1 MKQTI
6 VALLLLSAFN
16 VHAQDRKD
24 AAKYVESPRNIFFDS
39 ITAANERFFA
49 EKHEPHMRLMMDLSG
64 VDYPKSMSEFTI
76 VTADKPVSQGNTGT
90 CWCFSSTS
98 FYESEIYRLHHKHI
112 ALSEMYTVYWQ
123 YVEKAKEFVRTRG
136 ESIFDEGSETNAT
149 QDMMKK
155 YGIVPYEA
163 YTGLKE
169 GQPYQ
174 DHSKMIAEMRSYL
187 QSVKTNNAWNPKA
200 VVKTIR
206 SIMDHYLGEP
216 PIEVKVN
223 GKEYTP
229 KEYLREVAGLN
240 PDDYV
245 TFMSLKSEPMWTNA
259 EYKVGDNWWH
269 SKDYYNVPL
278 DNYMHLIKHALE
290 NGYSIAIG
298 GDVSEAGIN
307 LKEGVM
313 MVPSFDI
320 PSSYINDD
328 ARLFRFL
335 NGSTTDDHA
344 MHIIGYAKRSNGI
357 WFLVKDSGSGGHN
370 NKYAPGYWFMH
381 EDYVKLKMMTATVNK
396 NAVKRVLEQ
405 MNK

>member
-1 MKQTI
+1 MKHTI
-6 VALLLLSAFN
+6 FALLLLSTASL
-16 VHAQDRKD
+16 HAQDRKD
-24 AAKYVESPRNIFFDS
+24 AGKYVEGPKNEFFDS
-39 ITAANERFFA
+39 ITKVNSTFF
-49 EKHEPHMRLMMDLSG
+49 EDKPEVHKRLMMDLSG
-64 VDYPKSMSEFTI
+64 VDYPKSINEFTI

-90 CWCFSSTS
+90 CWCFSTTS

-123 YVEKAKEFVRTRG
+123 YVEKAKEYVRTRG
-136 ESIFDEGSETNAT
+136 KSNFDEGSETNAT

-155 YGIVPYEA
+155 YGTVPYEA
-163 YTGLKE
+163 YSGLLP
-169 GQPYQ
+169 GQPFP
-174 DHSKMIAEMRSYL
+174 DHSKMVAEMRSYL
-187 QSVKTNNAWNPKA
+187 QSVKANNAWNPKS
-200 VVKTIR
+200 VVRTIKF
-206 SIMDHYLGEP
+206 IMEHYIGEP
-216 PIEVKVN
+216 PATVKVN

-229 KEYLREVAGLN
+229 KEYLKEVAGLN

-245 TFMSLKSEPMWTNA
+245 TFMSLKSEPMWANA
-259 EYKVGDNWWH
+259 EYKVDDNWWH
-269 SKDYYNVPL
+269 SKEYNNVPL
-278 DNYMHLIKHALE
+278 DDYMSLIKHALKE
-290 NGYSIAIG
+290 GYSIAIG

-328 ARLFRFL
+328 ARAFRFL

-344 MHIIGYAKRSNGI
+344 MHIIGYTKKSNGI

-396 NAVKRVLEQ
+396 EAVKRVLEKI
-405 MNK
+405 NK